1 MMEDNL
7 NLTADLNNDS
17 ILKLEYKDF
26 VPNKRSS

>member
-7 NLTADLNNDS
+7 NLTADLNEDS
-17 ILKLEYKDF
+17 ILKLEYKEF

>member
-7 NLTADLNNDS
+7 NLTADLNDNS

>member
-7 NLTADLNNDS
+7 NLTADLNDNS

-26 VPNKRSS
+26 VPIKRSS